1 MLQKIAVGRAHKMLQ
16 KIAVG
21 REVAYTRVAR
31 ESVVMRQNMMVMR
44 TCESVT
50 YLQCASM
57 RFGV

>member
-1 MLQKIAVGRAHKMLQ
+1 MLQ

-31 ESVVMRQNMMVMR
+31 ESVVMRQKMMVMR

-57 RFGV
+57 GFGVLGFGV